1 MSIAEKSRVSER
13 RVDFGRSDIISRTPW
28 WELRFDRRS
37 IAVTLT
43 FIVLSFVMLVL
54 SLASGSYEIPV
65 PQVIAT
71 LLGQGDAAD
80 QTVIL
85 EWRLP
90 RAMLAILLGAALAL
104 SGGIF
109 QSISRN
115 PLGSPDIIGFSSG
128 SYTGAL
134 LVMLAFG
141 GGYMQV
147 ATGALL
153 GGIATAFVVFVLA
166 YRGGVQG
173 FRLII
178 VGIGVSAMLSAF
190 NTWLVLKAS
199 IEEALRAG
207 VWGSGSLNGLST
219 DQLWPVLGILVVL
232 VPIAIAFGPALRQL
246 ELGDDA
252 AAALGTRTT
261 RVRLITVVIGVAFT
275 ALVTATAG
283 PIAFI
288 SLCAPQIARRLTRT
302 SGIGLIPTAAVGAFL
317 LITADFIGQRLF
329 APMQLPVGIVTVSIG
344 GIYFVWL
351 LVREGRRQ

>member
-1 MSIAEKSRVSER
+1 MSVTEGQRLGAS
-13 RVDFGRSDIISRTPW
+13 VDFGRSALVSRTPLW
-28 WELRFDRRS
+28 ALRLDLRS
-37 IAVTLT
+37 ILVTTVFLALSAVA
-43 FIVLSFVMLVL
+43 FVL
-54 SLASGSYEIPV
+54 SLTSGSYDIPLADV
-65 PQVIAT
+65 FAVV
-71 LLGQGDAAD
+71 LGRGDPSD

-85 EWRLP
+85 EWRAP
-90 RAMLAILLGAALAL
+90 RALLAILLGAALAI
-104 SGGIF
+104 SGGVF

-134 LVMLAFG
+134 LVMLMVG
-141 GGYMQV
+141 GGYAQV
-147 ATGALL
+147 ALGALV
-153 GGIATAFVVFVLA
+153 GGIVTALLVFVLA

-178 VGIGVSAMLSAF
+178 VGIGVSAMLGAF
-190 NTWLVLKAS
+190 NTWLILKAS
-199 IEEALRAG
+199 IEEAMRAG

-219 DQLWPVLGILVVL
+219 DQLWPVLWVLAIL
-232 VPIAIAFGPALRQL
+232 VPIAIGFGPALRQL

-261 RVRLITVVIGVAFT
+261 RVRLFTVVIGVAFT

-288 SLCAPQIARRLTRT
+288 SLCAPQIARRITRT

-317 LITADFIGQRLF
+317 LIAADFIGQRLF

-344 GIYFVWL
+344 GVYFVWL

>member
-1 MSIAEKSRVSER
+1 MSILEEKRTAGG
-13 RVDFGRSDIISRTPW
+13 VDFGRRDLVSRTPFW
-28 WELRFDRRS
+28 ALRFDVRS
-37 IAVTLT
+37 MAVTTVFVVLT
-43 FIVLSFVMLVL
+43 VVMVLW
-54 SLASGSYEIPV
+54 SLASGSYEIPIANV
-65 PQVIAT
+65 LAT
-71 LLGQGDAAD
+71 LSGGGDPAE

-90 RAMLAILLGAALAL
+90 RAMLAVLLGAALAL

-115 PLGSPDIIGFSSG
+115 PLGSPDIIGFASG

-141 GGYMQV
+141 GGYLQV
-147 ATGALL
+147 ATGALV
-153 GGIATAFVVFVLA
+153 GGIVTAFVVFLLA

-178 VGIGVSAMLSAF
+178 VGIGVSAMLGAF

-199 IEEALRAG
+199 IQEALRAG
-207 VWGSGSLNGLST
+207 VWGSGSLNGLSV
-219 DQLWPVLGILVVL
+219 DQLWPVLAILAVL
-232 VPIAIAFGPALRQL
+232 VPLAIACGPALRQL

-261 RVRLITVVIGVAFT
+261 RVRLVTVVLGVAFT

-288 SLCAPQIARRLTRT
+288 SLCAPQIARRITRT

-329 APMQLPVGIVTVSIG
+329 APMQLPVGVVTVSIG